1 MRKYIFT
8 ERERRIIEAYL
19 SGTTT
24 RGVDIARLRYNL
36 KVFKRLSM
44 DVDLYL
50 RFREAVSAK
59 LA

>member
-19 SGTTT
+19 SGATTK
-24 RGVDIARLRYNL
+24 GVDIARLRYNL
-36 KVFKRLSM
+36 KVFKRLGE
-44 DVDLYL
+44 DVELYL

-59 LA
+59 SA